1 MSDSIKLGE
10 KYYETESVTDLTI
23 AIMRDLKTIDD
34 QIKTYGTQLSIAKL
48 AKSKLID
55 ELQKE
60 VPKMKEGPAP
70 ESGNK

>member
-60 VPKMKEGPAP
+60 VPKMKEVPAP